1 MRGPFGVRK
10 FLLLFI
16 IIIIIIIIMIFLF
29 PWVKATVGQKA

>member
-16 IIIIIIIIMIFLF
+16 IIIIIIIIFLF

>member
-16 IIIIIIIIMIFLF
+16 IIIIIIIIILF

>member
-10 FLLLFI
+10 FLLLLFI
-16 IIIIIIIIMIFLF
+16 IIIIIIIIFLF